1 MFVKDQRPLSARINV
16 MKKWISSKDKY
27 HKKDTKKVHSKQ
39 VLREVIGAQRANFHI
54 GRRTYL
60 RMDGQSNL

>member
-1 MFVKDQRPLSARINV
+1 
-16 MKKWISSKDKY
+16 MKKWISLKDKY
-27 HKKDTKKVHSKQ
+27 HKKDTEKVHSKQ
-39 VLREVIGAQRANFHI
+39 VLREVIGAQRANFYI